1 MRERINSMQS
11 PGGNAH
17 PGTPMSIGSPTNR
30 ARMTQQQQLH
40 AQQEAQKKQQML
52 WGRQQQA
59 LQRQPSMMSQ
69 QQMDFAGAAGSQGGN
84 PGTIIS
90 PVSTGLENMTMN
102 SGGVDEIGR
111 IQNLLTDNGDFEN
124 IESEGLQMD
133 DEGVDAF
140 GNVNLLNIRNE
151 DMQTTSLHDSQL
163 KLFANMTGH
172 GQKVSTCAFSSDG
185 QWLAS
190 AGVDKKVLIWSVATK
205 ELKCTID
212 GPEGHT
218 GQVTN
223 ARFCSDDRLILGTTS
238 QDNTVRIWDL
248 TPLAQGASMTARS
261 ISVLKGHKM
270 TVTAVD
276 FCPMIGSNRCVSCDF
291 DGELRIWNFIT
302 GDCERVINKMSEKQ
316 VYSSKPVR
324 YHPQNPNIIAVALGK
339 SLYVVNINDP
349 NSQPRAIDTTHKKN
363 ILTLDWSMQGHHLA
377 TASEDQVCVW
387 DTTQTAQWRVLAS
400 QQLQKI
406 SSCAFVKTYEGAA
419 GGANAVTSTQPTRLV
434 YGEYEKIWT
443 WAFGSGR
450 FMGTGPVTEPQA
462 HPGAA
467 VTALAC
473 TSSHLDGENVLV
485 LASASAG
492 KDGNLKL
499 WKIAG

>member
-1 MRERINSMQS
+1 
-11 PGGNAH
+11 
-17 PGTPMSIGSPTNR
+17 
-30 ARMTQQQQLH
+30 
-40 AQQEAQKKQQML
+40 
-52 WGRQQQA
+52 
-59 LQRQPSMMSQ
+59 MMAQ
-69 QQMDFAGAAGSQGGN
+69 QQMEFPGSQGGN
-84 PGTIIS
+84 AGTIIS
-90 PVSTGLENMTMN
+90 PVSTGLENMTMS

-111 IQNLLTDNGDFEN
+111 IQNLLTDNGEFEN
-124 IESEGLQMD
+124 IENDELQMD

-151 DMQTTSLHDSQL
+151 DIQATSLHDSQL
-163 KLFANMTGH
+163 QLFANMSGH

-190 AGVDKKVLIWSVATK
+190 AGVDKKILIWSVATK

-212 GPEGHT
+212 GPGGHT

-248 TPLAQGASMTARS
+248 SPLAQGTSLTAQS

-291 DGELRIWNFIT
+291 DGELRIWNYMT

-316 VYSSKPVR
+316 VFSPKPVR

-339 SLYVVNINDP
+339 SLYVVNIGDL

-363 ILTLDWSMQGHHLA
+363 IQTLDWSMQGHHLA

-387 DTTQTAQWRVLAS
+387 DTTQTMQWRVLAS

-406 SSCAFVKTYEGAA
+406 SSCAFVKTSA
-419 GGANAVTSTQPTRLV
+419 GVGTNAVSSTQPARLV

-450 FMGTGPVTEPQA
+450 FVATGPVTEPQA
-462 HPGAA
+462 HLGAA

-473 TSSHLDGENVLV
+473 TSSHLEGENVLV

>member
-1 MRERINSMQS
+1 M
-11 PGGNAH
+11 
-17 PGTPMSIGSPTNR
+17 
-30 ARMTQQQQLH
+30 
-40 AQQEAQKKQQML
+40 
-52 WGRQQQA
+52 
-59 LQRQPSMMSQ
+59 
-69 QQMDFAGAAGSQGGN
+69 
-84 PGTIIS
+84 
-90 PVSTGLENMTMN
+90 
-102 SGGVDEIGR
+102 
-111 IQNLLTDNGDFEN
+111 
-124 IESEGLQMD
+124 
-133 DEGVDAF
+133 
-140 GNVNLLNIRNE
+140 
-151 DMQTTSLHDSQL
+151 
-163 KLFANMTGH
+163 
-172 GQKVSTCAFSSDG
+172 
-185 QWLAS
+185 
-190 AGVDKKVLIWSVATK
+190 
-205 ELKCTID
+205 
-212 GPEGHT
+212 
-218 GQVTN
+218 
-223 ARFCSDDRLILGTTS
+223 
-238 QDNTVRIWDL
+238 
-248 TPLAQGASMTARS
+248 
-261 ISVLKGHKM
+261 
-270 TVTAVD
+270 
-276 FCPMIGSNRCVSCDF
+276 
-291 DGELRIWNFIT
+291 
-302 GDCERVINKMSEKQ
+302 
-316 VYSSKPVR
+316 YSSKPVR
-324 YHPQNPNIIAVALGK
+324 YHPQNPSIIAVALGK

-406 SSCAFVKTYEGAA
+406 SSCAFVKTYGGSA
-419 GGANAVTSTQPTRLV
+419 GGANAVASTQPTRLV